1 MQTFIEN
8 LRRKPEHVRWRVLY
22 VAVPAITF
30 VIAAIWFFS
39 LGSADL
45 AQTAAVIE
53 VGPGAIIKD
62 DSLNIW
68 SQFKGGIRDVFKT
81 APPQIPFQ

>member
-1 MQTFIEN
+1 MMTFIEK
-8 LRRKPEHVRWRVLY
+8 LREKPEHIRKRILY
-22 VAVPAITF
+22 VAVPTITF
-30 VIAAIWFFS
+30 VIAVLWFFS

-45 AQTAAVIE
+45 NQTAAVIE
-53 VGPGAIIKD
+53 VGPAAIIKD

-68 SQFKGGIRDVFKT
+68 TQFKGGIRDVFKT